1 MFEIVT
7 TDESVSETA
16 AEGVPAVVGKI
27 VIDDFQ
33 ETFTASL
40 AFWTR
45 GDYELH
51 WKRAL
56 ERLIAGGE
64 RSALITDYSQPPAH
78 VGSEDFLIWWP
89 LYRDGDTVY
98 IQNHLLFFGQ
108 LSRPFSPDRPWDSVR
123 DRRLVNEDGQNI
135 SEWATT
141 IEDIKHF
148 LGQQ

>member
-7 TDESVSETA
+7 TDEPVSEPA
-16 AEGVPAVVGKI
+16 AEGVPTVSGKI

-45 GDYELH
+45 NEYELH

-56 ERLIAGGE
+56 ERLIAGAE
-64 RSALITDYSQPPAH
+64 RSALITDYVPPPAR
-78 VGSEDFLIWWP
+78 VSSEDYLVWWP
-89 LYRDGDTVY
+89 LYRDGDTIYV
-98 IQNHLLFFGQ
+98 QNHLLFFGQ
-108 LSRPFSPDRPWDSVR
+108 LSRPFSPDRPCNSVR
-123 DRRLVNEDGQNI
+123 DRQVVNEDGQKI

-141 IEDIKHF
+141 IGDIKQF
-148 LGQQ
+148 LSQH